1 MSIKKSL
8 RFRPQSQFPR
18 RFLYT
23 EARRYKM
30 SNFNK
35 NIEQPFGWEPNEIIF
50 NPNISLKAKGLW
62 LYMNAKP
69 DGWFFAAERI
79 ANESTDGV
87 SSVRAALKEL
97 ADCGLLRWKKQSDG
111 RVIYTLESHC
121 KPDLENLTL
130 GIDPD
135 LENRRMGKS
144 QNGKIAVINNK
155 EDDKERI
162 KKKIDE
168 ASALA
173 KKEPSRASDNKL
185 LGRNEILAREY
196 AF

>member
-1 MSIKKSL
+1 
-8 RFRPQSQFPR
+8 
-18 RFLYT
+18 
-23 EARRYKM
+23 M

-35 NIEQPFGWEPNEIIF
+35 NIDQPFGWEPNEIIF

-79 ANESTDGV
+79 AKESTDGV
-87 SSVRAALKEL
+87 ASVRAALKEL
-97 ADCGLLRWKKQSDG
+97 ADCGLLKWKKQGDG

-121 KPDLENLTL
+121 FPQSFPQETKPELENLTL
-130 GIDPD
+130 GSDPD
-135 LENRRMGKS
+135 LEKPTMRKTHNA
-144 QNGKIAVINNK
+144 KIAVINNK
-155 EDDKERI
+155 EDNKERI

-173 KKEPSRASDNKL
+173 KKEPSRASDSKFLSRTQIN
-185 LGRNEILAREY
+185 AMEY
-196 AF
+196 AL

>member
-1 MSIKKSL
+1 
-8 RFRPQSQFPR
+8 
-18 RFLYT
+18 
-23 EARRYKM
+23 M

-35 NIEQPFGWEPNEIIF
+35 HIEQPFGWEPNEIIF

-79 ANESTDGV
+79 AKESTDGV

-97 ADCGLLRWKKQSDG
+97 ADCGLLKWKKQSDG

-121 KPDLENLTL
+121 FPQSFPQETKPDLENLTL
-130 GIDPD
+130 GNDPD

-144 QNGKIAVINNK
+144 QDGKIAVINNK
-155 EDDKERI
+155 EDDKESI
-162 KKKIDE
+162 KKKIVE

-173 KKEPSRASDNKL
+173 KKEPSRASTN
-185 LGRNEILAREY
+185 GFVSRTQILAREY
-196 AF
+196 AV

>member
-1 MSIKKSL
+1 
-8 RFRPQSQFPR
+8 
-18 RFLYT
+18 
-23 EARRYKM
+23 M

-97 ADCGLLRWKKQSDG
+97 ADCGLLKWKKQSDG
-111 RVIYTLESHC
+111 RVIYTLQSHC
-121 KPDLENLTL
+121 KPNLENLTL
-130 GIDPD
+130 GVDPD

-173 KKEPSRASDNKL
+173 LEEPSRASNNKL

-196 AF
+196 AL